1 MILGCL
7 SRSTQPNAR
16 CPESPDLSMVC
27 EHVKNIAAEAA
38 PTAARRSA
46 AVAPPQRAGTRCF
59 WRGVSFSRVTLSST
73 STAPQERREQPEGR
87 RAGCPESRNA
97 TRSHGCVRK
106 RMDAGCSSRER
117 RHHDET
123 APSLRNPPLR
133 QAQDAALKGR
143 TSNLRTAATSMQ
155 PAPTAQNA
163 AMRPR
168 QSGSRPSASG
178 SPRAGRA

>member
-1 MILGCL
+1 L

-106 RMDAGCSSRER
+106 THGCGLLFARKTTSRRNSAIPAQPSPSTSAGR
-117 RHHDET
+117 RLEGEDFE
-123 APSLRNPPLR
+123 SLHRGYF
-133 QAQDAALKGR
+133 DAACTNCAKR
-143 TSNLRTAATSMQ
+143 RNATE
-155 PAPTAQNA
+155 AI
-163 AMRPR
+163 
-168 QSGSRPSASG
+168 G
-178 SPRAGRA
+178 